1 MVDESLWVEITSR
14 DPNHSQWYIER
25 FRSMAAAGEDLD
37 GEARLVDAMVPRNA
51 RVLDAGCGPG
61 RVGGELARRGHQVV
75 GVDVDPVLIAE
86 AQAQHPGPVWL
97 VGDLADLD
105 LSSVRLTG
113 GFDVVVC
120 AGNVLTFLAPTTR
133 RAVLQ
138 GFAALVAD
146 DGRIV
151 AGFGGGRGYPY
162 DKFRSDAVAAGLGIE
177 VELAS
182 WDLRPYAPDSD
193 FLVAI
198 LRPK

>member
-120 AGNVLTFLAPTTR
+120 AGNVLTFLAPATR

-151 AGFGGGRGYPY
+151 AGFGGGRGYPF
-162 DKFRSDAVAAGLGIE
+162 DEFRSDAVAAGLGIE